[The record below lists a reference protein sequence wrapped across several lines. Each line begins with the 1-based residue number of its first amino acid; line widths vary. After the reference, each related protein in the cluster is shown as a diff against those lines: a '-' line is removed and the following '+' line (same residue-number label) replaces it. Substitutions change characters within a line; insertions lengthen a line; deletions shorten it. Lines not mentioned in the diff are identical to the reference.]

1 MGSEMCIR
9 DRYKS
14 IIMPTIRSSLPRPN
28 GQPLRNPMDS
38 TFALDRA
45 VTIEVVP
52 VPAYGIRLGFTPR
65 EPAHFGDGGAF
76 PEIHSIQYPRCFDRD
91 RLNTGPFLE
100 KANGAEAAHSVSV
113 MGKNETIID
122 AGSQRLSTP
131 KVFRHAEMTR
141 DPVHVRHS
149 FSPIRR

>member
-1 MGSEMCIR
+1 M
-9 DRYKS
+9 YKS
-14 IIMPTIRSSLPRPN
+14 IIMPTIRSSLPRRN
-28 GQPLRNPMDS
+28 DQPLRNPTDS
-38 TFALDRA
+38 TFALDWA
-45 VTIEVVP
+45 VTVEVVP
-52 VPAYGIRLGFTPR
+52 VPTYGVRLGFTPR

-149 FSPIRR
+149 FSLIRR